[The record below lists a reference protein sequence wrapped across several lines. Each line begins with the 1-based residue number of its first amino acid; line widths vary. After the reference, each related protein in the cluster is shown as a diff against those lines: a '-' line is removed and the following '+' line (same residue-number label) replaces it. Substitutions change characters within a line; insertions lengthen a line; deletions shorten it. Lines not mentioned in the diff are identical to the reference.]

1 MVFTL
6 YLSYQ
11 DYIEHDG
18 LIWRVNTKKSGM
30 HTKPFKRWLDQLYA
44 MFNKHSKVFAYRFDL
59 SFPTDSL
66 RSINDHTQFDKFFTR
81 LKKQLKNHYPSSLI
95 GYAWAAEVETSK
107 NQHYHVVLMLNGHE
121 VQSPKWLQSRISRI
135 WTEVGGSTPHWSRF
149 YRLNRSE
156 LTISPESLLL
166 SDKELIESLEL
177 VGLVYQVSYLFKG
190 RGKGYL
196 QDGAHNYGHS
206 RLRIK

>member
-1 MVFTL
+1 VFIL

-11 DYIEHDG
+11 DYIEHVG
-18 LIWRVNTKKSGM
+18 LIWRVNTKKSGI
-30 HTKPFKRWLDQLYA
+30 HTKPFKRWLDQ
-44 MFNKHSKVFAYRFDL
+44 FNVVFAKHSKVFVYRFDL

-66 RSINDHTQFDKFFTR
+66 RSVNDHVQFEKFLTR

-95 GYAWAAEVETSK
+95 GYTWAAEVETSK

-135 WTEVGGSTPHWSRF
+135 WADVGGSTPYWGGY
-149 YRLNRSE
+149 YRLNRQDLTVGAE
-156 LTISPESLLL
+156 LFSRSHY
-166 SDKELIESLEL
+166 ELVNAQDL